1 MDSASEKGSRRYVF
15 EPTPAVSASRARR
28 SYVSCPVC
36 DERRAE
42 YLFNR
47 VGVRF
52 VRCRGCGLVYV
63 SPVGGAGPN
72 YFDIARVAPFVTPK
86 DRLLCAGDF
95 AQFLELLAGEFSR
108 QGRALPKKSLSLGR
122 FLPEFSESERARQFG
137 LVVPSI
143 DDAQFAELA
152 LAGSLAFAE
161 AELAAKPELVILHEL
176 LEACADPGAVLQK
189 LAKALPPGALLVVTY
204 SNVDSLP
211 ARFLR
216 RYWPAFFE
224 LKRAFYSTANLALLL
239 GNFGFGLSGQ
249 FSYPAA
255 RTIGY
260 VLERANRASRAKA
273 ASFVA
278 GSALE
283 GLTLSLR
290 TGHRVALFERRHALT
305 GKREK
310 LSIILPVFN
319 EARYAAQVI
328 EALLEKELT
337 LEKELI
343 IVESNSTDGTRE
355 IVRRYE
361 NTPGVQVIYEERPRG
376 KGHAVK
382 AGLRAATGSILLIQD
397 ADFEYDIDDYEALL
411 EPILQRKT
419 SFVLGSRSLGLD
431 DWKVRRF
438 SRDAFKGFL
447 MNAAQVGFA
456 HTFNFLYQQRTTD
469 VNTMFKVFRRECL
482 QEFELESDGFD
493 LDIELVC
500 KLVKN
505 GHAPIEVPVNYV
517 ARDFEEGK
525 KISFVRDALP
535 SYLAFFRYRFG

>member
-1 MDSASEKGSRRYVF
+1 MDSASEKGNRRYVF
-15 EPTPAVSASRARR
+15 EPTPAVSASRART

-36 DERRAE
+36 EERRAE

-86 DRLLCAGDF
+86 DRALCAADF
-95 AQFLELLAGEFSR
+95 ARFLELLAEEFSR
-108 QGRALPKKSLSLGR
+108 RGRALPKKSLSLGR

-137 LVVPSI
+137 LVVPKV
-143 DDAQFAELA
+143 DAANFSELA
-152 LAGSLAFAE
+152 LNGSLAFAE
-161 AELAAKPELVILHEL
+161 AELRAAPELVILHEL
-176 LEACADPGAVLQK
+176 LEACADPGRVLEQ
-189 LAKALPPGALLVVTY
+189 LAKALPPTTILVVTY
-204 SNVDSLP
+204 SNVESLP

-239 GNFGFGLSGQ
+239 GNFGFGLSAQ

-255 RTIGY
+255 RSVGY
-260 VLERANRASRAKA
+260 VLERAGGVKA
-273 ASFVA
+273 ASFLA
-278 GSALE
+278 RSPLE
-283 GLTLSLR
+283 GLTLPLR
-290 TGHRVALFERRHALT
+290 TGHRVALFERRPALT
-305 GKREK
+305 SSREK

-319 EARYAAQVI
+319 EARYAAEVI
-328 EALLEKELT
+328 EALLEKELA

-361 NTPGVQVIYEERPRG
+361 NTPGVQVIYEDRPQG

-382 AGLRAATGSILLIQD
+382 SGLRAASGSIILIQD
-397 ADFEYDIDDYEALL
+397 ADFEYDIEDYEALL
-411 EPILQRKT
+411 EPILQRRT

-482 QEFELESDGFD
+482 QGFELESNGFD

-517 ARDFEEGK
+517 SRDFEEGK

-535 SYLAFFRYRFG
+535 SYFAFFRYRFG

>member
-1 MDSASEKGSRRYVF
+1 VPETDPSSDPNRRRYAF
-15 EPTPAVSASRARR
+15 EPTPAVSASRARP

-36 DERRAE
+36 DEQRAE

-72 YFDIARVAPFVTPK
+72 YFDIAHAAPFVTAR
-86 DRLLCAGDF
+86 DRALCAADF
-95 AQFLELLAGEFSR
+95 ELFLNQLVERLAGSELGVPNGSV
-108 QGRALPKKSLSLGR
+108 LLGR
-122 FLPEFSESERARQFG
+122 FLPEFLESGVARRLG
-137 LVVPSI
+137 LVAPSI
-143 DDAQFAELA
+143 DDEQFAQLA
-152 LAGSLAFAE
+152 LDGSLAFARAALE
-161 AELAAKPELVILHEL
+161 ARPGLVILHEL
-176 LEACADPGAVLQK
+176 LEACAKPGRVLGE
-189 LAKALPPGALLVVTY
+189 LSKALPASAVIVVTY

-224 LKRAFYSTANLALLL
+224 SKRVFFSTSNLSLLMANA
-239 GNFGFGLSGQ
+239 GFGLRNQ
-249 FSYPAA
+249 FSYPAR
-255 RTIGY
+255 RTAGY
-260 VLERANRASRAKA
+260 VLQRANQVRPGKWLATSH
-273 ASFVA
+273 FA
-278 GSALE
+278 GA
-283 GLTLSLR
+283 TVPLR
-290 TGHRVALFERRHALT
+290 TGHRAAVFRRRAHASPST
-305 GKREK
+305 EK
-310 LSIILPVFN
+310 LSVVLPVFN
-319 EARYAAQVI
+319 EARYAADVI
-328 EALLEKELT
+328 DALLHKDLSMDKEI
-337 LEKELI
+337 I

-355 IVRRYE
+355 IVQRYE
-361 NTPGVQVIYEERPRG
+361 GVAGVKILYEDRPRG

-382 AGLRAATGSILLIQD
+382 TGLRAATGSILLIQD

-411 EPILQRKT
+411 EPILQRRT
-419 SFVLGSRSLGLD
+419 NFVLGSRSLGLG

-438 SRDAFKGFL
+438 AHGAFKGFL

-482 QEFELESDGFD
+482 EEFELESDGFD

-517 ARDFEEGK
+517 SRDFEEGK

-535 SYLAFFRYRFG
+535 SYLAFFRYRLG

>member
-1 MDSASEKGSRRYVF
+1 VLDTDESSGKVARRYAF
-15 EPTPAVSASRARR
+15 EPTPAVTASRSRP

-36 DERRAE
+36 NERHAE
-42 YLFNR
+42 YLFIR

-52 VRCRGCGLVYV
+52 VRCQACGLVYV

-72 YFDIARVAPFVTPK
+72 YFDIARTAPFVSLR
-86 DRLLCAGDF
+86 DRTLCAEDF
-95 AQFLELLAGEFSR
+95 ELFLQELAKRLASAGHS
-108 QGRALPKKSLSLGR
+108 AMHKSVLLGR
-122 FLPEFSESERARQFG
+122 FLPEFSESAMARQLG
-137 LVVPSI
+137 LSVPPI
-143 DDAQFAELA
+143 DDEAFTRLA
-152 LAGSLAFAE
+152 LEGSLAFARG
-161 AELAAKPELVILHEL
+161 ELERGPELVILHEL
-176 LEACADPGAVLQK
+176 LEACADPGAVLAE
-189 LAKALPPGALLVVTY
+189 LAKILPATATVVVTY

-224 LKRAFYSTANLALLL
+224 VKRAFFSTSNLSLLM
-239 GNFGFGLSGQ
+239 GNAGFGLRGQ
-249 FSYPAA
+249 FSYPAK
-255 RTIGY
+255 RTAGY
-260 VLERANRASRAKA
+260 VLERASQSGPAKWLA
-273 ASFVA
+273 HSP
-278 GSALE
+278 LE
-283 GLTLSLR
+283 DLTVPLR
-290 TGHRVALFERRHALT
+290 TGHRVAVFRRRAIIASST
-305 GKREK
+305 EK
-310 LSIILPVFN
+310 LSVVLPVFN
-319 EARYAAQVI
+319 EARYAADVI
-328 EALLEKELT
+328 EALLNKDLA
-337 LEKELI
+337 LDKELI

-361 NTPGVQVIYEERPRG
+361 GVPGVQVIYEERPRG

-397 ADFEYDIDDYEALL
+397 ADFEYDVDDYDALL
-411 EPILQRKT
+411 EPILQRRT

-438 SRDAFKGFL
+438 ARNAFKGFL

-482 QEFELESDGFD
+482 EEFELESDGFD

-517 ARDFEEGK
+517 SRDFEEGK
-525 KISFVRDALP
+525 KVSFVRDAWP
-535 SYLAFFRYRFG
+535 SYWAFFRYRLG